1 MYMILPVLT
10 IALMV
15 FVLADIISGGPEKFK
30 NLDKVWWVIIV
41 IILPLVG
48 SILWF
53 LVGREYNGRDEY
65 ISFGD
70 SRRADAVGFT
80 RATQPVSS
88 HSSTEAQ
95 LAALD
100 REIESWNKDERIRK
114 LEAELEAK
122 KLKGIEGA

>member
-1 MYMILPVLT
+1 MYLIFTVAT

-53 LVGREYNGRDEY
+53 LVGREYTANDNLG
-65 ISFGD
+65 SFGD
-70 SRRADAVGFT
+70 PRRADAAGFRSASPT
-80 RATQPVSS
+80 L
-88 HSSTEAQ
+88 SSTEAQ

-100 REIESWNKDERIRK
+100 REIEAHEKEARIRR

-122 KLKGIEGA
+122 RAKGLE

>member
-80 RATQPVSS
+80 RASS
-88 HSSTEAQ
+88 LSSTEAE

-122 KLKGIEGA
+122 KARGVE

>member
-1 MYMILPVLT
+1 MYVILPVLT

-53 LVGREYNGRDEY
+53 LVGREYNGRDEF

-80 RATQPVSS
+80 TTSPTL
-88 HSSTEAQ
+88 SSTEAE

-100 REIESWNKDERIRK
+100 REIAAYEKDQRIRR
-114 LEAELEAK
+114 LEAEIEAK
-122 KLKGIEGA
+122 RAKGLDSL

>member
-1 MYMILPVLT
+1 MYLILPVLT

-53 LVGREYNGRDEY
+53 LVGREYNGREEY
-65 ISFGD
+65 VSFGD

-80 RATQPVSS
+80 SS
-88 HSSTEAQ
+88 PSLSSTEAE

-100 REIESWNKDERIRK
+100 REIAAYEKDQRIRK

-122 KLKGIEGA
+122 KARGVE